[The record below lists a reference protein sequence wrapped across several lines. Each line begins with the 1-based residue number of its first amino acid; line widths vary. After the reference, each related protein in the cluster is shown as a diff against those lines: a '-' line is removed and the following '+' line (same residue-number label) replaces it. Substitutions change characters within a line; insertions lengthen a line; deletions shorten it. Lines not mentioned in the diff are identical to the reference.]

1 MSESLLATS
10 EIFDRQSV
18 LDMVDGELDFVHE
31 LIELF
36 LTNLPEQ
43 ISKLRTGAV
52 TSDSSTVQKVAHRLK
67 SSIGNLG
74 GRRAQE
80 AITQLEDVALDG
92 DLSRVDELLAQ
103 FERELSA
110 FEQALRGFLAEA

>member
-1 MSESLLATS
+1 M
-10 EIFDRQSV
+10 
-18 LDMVDGELDFVHE
+18 
-31 LIELF
+31 F

-43 ISKLRTGAV
+43 ISKLRTGTV
-52 TSDSSTVQKVAHRLK
+52 TSDASTVQKAAHRLK

-80 AITQLEDVALDG
+80 AVMQLEDVAFDG
-92 DLSRVDELLAQ
+92 DLSRADELMAK